1 MKVPEKIDSFVDS
14 VASLI
19 TGPAHHALA
28 KLAVYFLLA
37 FFLFGIPY
45 SLVRH
50 VYTSGFHIVSIK
62 REKKAGD
69 KYAREIE
76 KRMSVISKDD
86 ARAVYVD
93 EIGSRIAEN
102 NNPWNADF
110 RFGVVEDKSM
120 VNAFALPG
128 GRIYITTG
136 MLDKLDNEAEMAAV
150 LAHEVAHVSNRHY
163 ARNLGR
169 QMMMSWVKKFLGG
182 SDTAILD
189 AGSFI
194 TSSLTFLRM
203 KREDELE
210 ADLHGALY
218 IYNLNYDVTASVS
231 VAQKLLEIEEKLP
244 DSTKA
249 LALTHPPSLE
259 RVEAMVELKR
269 RLAESEEPTFGEE
282 RFRKIIRNPNKRN
295 PYPNLKFP
303 LQKL

>member
-1 MKVPEKIDSFVDS
+1 MTFSEKIDRFVDS

-19 TGPAHHALA
+19 TGPAHHARA

-37 FFLFGIPY
+37 FIFLGIPY

-50 VYTSGFHIVSIK
+50 VYTSGFHLVSVE
-62 REKKAGD
+62 RGKKAGD

-86 ARAVYVD
+86 ARSAYVD
-93 EIGSRIAEN
+93 EIGGRIAEG
-102 NNPWNADF
+102 NNPWNVDF
-110 RFGVVEDKSM
+110 RFDVVEDRSM

-169 QMMMSWVKKFLGG
+169 HMMMSWIKKFLGG
-182 SDTAILD
+182 TDSAMLD
-189 AGSFI
+189 AGSFL
-194 TSSLTFLRM
+194 TSNLTFLRM
-203 KREDELE
+203 RREDELE

-218 IYNLNYDVTASVS
+218 IYDLNYDVTASVS

-244 DSTKA
+244 DSAKA

-259 RVEAMVELKR
+259 RVEAMVALKR
-269 RLAESEEPTFGEE
+269 RLAGNEEAVLGKD
-282 RFRKIIRNPNKRN
+282 RFRKIMRGSKKRKS
-295 PYPNLKFP
+295 YPNLEFP
-303 LQKL
+303 ARK